1 MNTIPPFFE
10 AVFTKSGSTQSV
22 LWCNESTRDY
32 HIFTS
37 AFGVVRFR
45 KRQSY
50 PATFAICKGELLCF
64 GYGNL
69 QRGKT
74 IADSSLAAV
83 TDDDFGIEEFLYCE
97 VNCRQESVTVQRDT
111 ACILPIFAA
120 TRANILALSNHS
132 EYLYDMLDAKRIS
145 LNMHAVLNYMLFDD
159 RHRSLLDGCKP
170 LNDRVRLEWRG
181 GAYAIHQPAD
191 GRIANIMH
199 QPEGDPRY
207 FKQAL
212 ESTLDTYWQRY
223 DNVAFQLSG
232 GLDSA
237 IAPGYY
243 ADQGQQVLTVTL
255 GLPKT
260 MGDRQRRKLSEI
272 QQRFNIN
279 QYVVALDPSKHFP
292 FANIVSTGQQGFIS
306 EFDDLHLVA
315 TRQLADHLTERGIA
329 TVFTGVGG
337 DELCQNIDPASVLP
351 TSQTVREQR
360 LQTQSPNYTTEA
372 FAALRQTVQSQ
383 PSSMQDMPV
392 PAIAYSVMLT
402 HLGINNT
409 FVDRNIW
416 PVAPLADPALFLFTQ
431 SIPAWYRYNKNLLR
445 MYQFARA
452 YPESIIH
459 PKTVEDFSEFI
470 HECKPILK
478 QLCATYLANSRLEA
492 QGLISKPRLQRYIR
506 DIFAAPFD
514 SSDTRIL
521 EVIRLIAIEHNLQN
535 F

>member
-1 MNTIPPFFE
+1 MDTISPFFE
-10 AVFTKSGSTQSV
+10 AIFAQSGSPQNAV
-22 LWCNESTRDY
+22 WCDESTRDY

-37 AFGVVRFR
+37 AFGVVRLR

-74 IADSSLAAV
+74 IANSDLRAV
-83 TDDDFGIEEFLYCE
+83 SDDNFNIEEFLYCE
-97 VNCRQESVTVQRDT
+97 VNCRQESVIVQRDT

-120 TRANILALSNHS
+120 SRVNVLALSNHS
-132 EYLYDMLDAKRIS
+132 EYLYDMLDARHVS
-145 LNMHAVLNYMLFDD
+145 LNMHAVLNYMLFDE
-159 RHRSLLDGCKP
+159 RHQSLLDGCKP
-170 LNDRVRLEWRG
+170 LNDRARLEWHG
-181 GAYAIHQPAD
+181 GTYSIHQPAD
-191 GRIANIMH
+191 GRIATISNE
-199 QPEGDPRY
+199 PESDPRY

-223 DNVAFQLSG
+223 DNIAFQLSG

-237 IAPGYY
+237 TAPGYY
-243 ADQGQQVLTVTL
+243 ADQGQQILTVTL

-260 MGDRQRRKLSEI
+260 MGDRQRRKLSEM

-279 QYVVALDPSKHFP
+279 QHVVTLDPSRHFP
-292 FANIVSTGQQGFIS
+292 FANIVSTGQRGFIS
-306 EFDDLHLVA
+306 EFNDLHLVA
-315 TRQLADHLTERGIA
+315 TRQLADYLVEKNIA

-337 DELCQNIDPASVLP
+337 DELCQNVNPASVLP

-360 LQTQSPNYTTEA
+360 LQIQSPSYTTKA
-372 FAALRQTVQSQ
+372 FSVLRQTAERESAIH
-383 PSSMQDMPV
+383 SMPV

-402 HLGINNT
+402 HLGFNNT

-431 SIPAWYRYNKNLLR
+431 KMPAWYRYNKNLLR

-452 YPESIIH
+452 YPESITH
-459 PKTVEDFSEFI
+459 PKTIEDFSEFI
-470 HECKPILK
+470 HECKPILE
-478 QLCATYLANSRLEA
+478 QLCADYFANSRLIA
-492 QGLISKPRLQRYIR
+492 QGLINKRRLEHYIR
-506 DIFAAPFD
+506 DVFTAAFRP
-514 SSDTRIL
+514 SDTRIL
-521 EVIRLIAIEHNLQN
+521 EVIRLIAIEHNLQK